1 MPKSNIVNIPV
12 KMERFYGKGK
22 MLHPSIDDVEALL
35 KMVPKG
41 KITTI
46 EALAKR
52 LAQNFGTDVTCP
64 MRTGN
69 AIKRISDRYVDE
81 SFDEQIPFWRVIRSN
96 QQLIK
101 SKNYERSAAQIETE
115 GFELTYLKSKEVK
128 VSYSEDQLFLFEIA
142 LG

>member
-1 MPKSNIVNIPV
+1 MAKSNIVNIPV
-12 KMERFYGKGK
+12 KMEKFYGKGK

-69 AIKRISDRYVDE
+69 AIKKISDRYVDE
-81 SFDEQIPFWRVIRSN
+81 NFDEQIPFWRVIRSN

-142 LG
+142 

>member
-1 MPKSNIVNIPV
+1 MPKFNIVNIPV
-12 KMERFYGKGK
+12 KMEKFYGKGK

-69 AIKRISDRYVDE
+69 AIKKISDRYVDE
-81 SFDEQIPFWRVIRSN
+81 NFDEQIPFWRVIRSN

-128 VSYSEDQLFLFEIA
+128 VSYSEDQLFLFEVA

>member
-1 MPKSNIVNIPV
+1 
-12 KMERFYGKGK
+12 
-22 MLHPSIDDVEALL
+22 
-35 KMVPKG
+35 MVPKG

-69 AIKRISDRYVDE
+69 AIKKISDRYVDE
-81 SFDEQIPFWRVIRSN
+81 NFDEKFPFWRVIRSN

-128 VSYSEDQLFLFEIA
+128 VSYSEDQLFLFEVA

>member
-12 KMERFYGKGK
+12 KMEKFYGKGK

-69 AIKRISDRYVDE
+69 AIKKISDRYVDE
-81 SFDEQIPFWRVIRSN
+81 NFDEQIPFWRVIRSN

-128 VSYSEDQLFLFEIA
+128 VSYSENQLFLFEIEE
-142 LG
+142 

>member
-69 AIKRISDRYVDE
+69 AIKKISDRYVDE

>member
-12 KMERFYGKGK
+12 KMEKFYGKGK

-128 VSYSEDQLFLFEIA
+128 VSYSEDQLFLFEVA

>member
-12 KMERFYGKGK
+12 KMEKFYGKGK

-69 AIKRISDRYVDE
+69 AIKKISDQYVDE
-81 SFDEQIPFWRVIRSN
+81 NFDEQIPFWRVIRSN

-142 LG
+142 